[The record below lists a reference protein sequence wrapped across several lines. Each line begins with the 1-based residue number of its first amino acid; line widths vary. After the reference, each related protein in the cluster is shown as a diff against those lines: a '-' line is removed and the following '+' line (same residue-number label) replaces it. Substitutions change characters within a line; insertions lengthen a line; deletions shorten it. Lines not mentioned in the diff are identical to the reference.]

1 MNSDGLGIKYF
12 RLGAG
17 PIVFAILAMANKLL
31 DSRDITGGDG
41 IDITRNVDESVTIS
55 TGGFGLKVV
64 DGLLCAV
71 YAVEDEG

>member
-1 MNSDGLGIKYF
+1 MADKLVIEGLLYDQDGSGNT
-12 RLGAG
+12 
-17 PIVFAILAMANKLL
+17 NKLL